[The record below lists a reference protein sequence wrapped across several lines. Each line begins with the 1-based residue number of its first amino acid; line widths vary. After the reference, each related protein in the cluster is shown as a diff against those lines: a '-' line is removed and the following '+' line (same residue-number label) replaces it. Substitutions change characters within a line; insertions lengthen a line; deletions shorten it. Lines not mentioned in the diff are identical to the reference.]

1 MRVCVV
7 YTLKVMEWWRT
18 RSPWLLPALVAVFTA
33 VLGIAV
39 NVATDLRTNRV
50 AWVVVVALVVAVGV
64 GVALAERGRSA
75 VPDAA
80 GASRLVDEA
89 AFAMAAR
96 EWPGNRANG
105 TYMLEQLHR
114 YLKAPVLVSRRHAR
128 RVLREAERRLQ
139 AADRKMDPTTV
150 RRVLEPVLEVLPNE
164 SAYLGA
170 IWRVPPELRRSAL
183 ESGYNRLSA
192 EKEDRWA
199 WQYLL
204 LLKDLCER
212 TRC

>member
-1 MRVCVV
+1 MPRADEQRHQVD
-7 YTLKVMEWWRT
+7 RD
-18 RSPWLLPALVAVFTA
+18 R
-33 VLGIAV
+33 G
-39 NVATDLRTNRV
+39 TDQ
-50 AWVVVVALVVAVGV
+50 
-64 GVALAERGRSA
+64 
-75 VPDAA
+75 AA

-105 TYMLEQLHR
+105 TYVLEQPHR

-139 AADRKMDPTTV
+139 AADRKMEPTTV

-199 WQYLL
+199 RQYLL
-204 LLKDLCER
+204 LLKDLGER
-212 TRC
+212 DALLTS